1 MQRINNV
8 QIILMRNTIIRWL
21 HQYVTTLTM
30 IMILSSASLAPIEKK
45 TKNGYL
51 ISKKDQNLRKGSYT
65 GTFDTTMESPKLDN
79 PLTSYFSP
87 NFVDISAIEKA

>member
-1 MQRINNV
+1 MVTSVCYHTDNDHDP
-8 QIILMRNTIIRWL
+8 ILCIFGSDR
-21 HQYVTTLTM
+21 
-30 IMILSSASLAPIEKK
+30 KK